1 MTSIKSCMKNNK
13 QAQVFH
19 FDVFGKQQDKYD
31 FLDNHS
37 IADIN
42 WNELQPE
49 NPNYF
54 LVSKDF
60 EGKGEYEKG
69 FKIDEIFKLNSSG
82 IKTHRDHFVIDFQK
96 EILLNRIKKFYDS
109 DFSDNEIEKKFEL
122 KDNRDWSIAT
132 ARKAELFNSSKITL
146 VEYRPF
152 DKRYCYYES
161 SLIDFGRENV
171 MKHFLSKHNF
181 GLSILRQSRAGGAGN
196 YWINNSIIGK
206 DAISSLDTC
215 TTFPLYL
222 YPETNAQQNIGQ
234 NTERTPNLNPE
245 IVNQL
250 AEKLSLTFV
259 PEKEP
264 EGNVCFINNA
274 EVRPDFKTTFAP
286 IDILDYIYAVLHS
299 PTYRE
304 KYKEFLKIDFP
315 RVPYSKDAGTFWQLV
330 ELGGEIRKIHLLEA
344 EKVNQFIT
352 SYPND
357 GNNTVTRKMTTAS
370 PGWEAANTDKTFG
383 RVWINDQQFFDGV
396 PLIAWE
402 FYIGGYQPAQKW
414 LKDRHGRTLNFEDI
428 LHYQKIIVALTETHC
443 LMQEVDKVGVE

>member
-1 MTSIKSCMKNNK
+1 MNNTK

-19 FDVFGKQQDKYD
+19 FNLFGKRQDKYD
-31 FLDNHS
+31 FLDNNTLG
-37 IADIN
+37 DIQ

-49 NPNYF
+49 KPGYF

-60 EGKGEYEKG
+60 EGSGEYEMG

-96 EILLNRIKKFYDS
+96 EILLNRIKEFYNS

-132 ARKAELFNSSKITL
+132 ARKAEQFNSSKISL

-222 YPETNAQQNIGQ
+222 YPETNAQQTIGQ
-234 NTERTPNLNPE
+234 TSDRTPNLNSE
-245 IVNQL
+245 IVKQL
-250 AEKLSLTFV
+250 AE
-259 PEKEP
+259 
-264 EGNVCFINNA
+264 
-274 EVRPDFKTTFAP
+274 
-286 IDILDYIYAVLHS
+286 
-299 PTYRE
+299 
-304 KYKEFLKIDFP
+304 
-315 RVPYSKDAGTFWQLV
+315 
-330 ELGGEIRKIHLLEA
+330 
-344 EKVNQFIT
+344 
-352 SYPND
+352 
-357 GNNTVTRKMTTAS
+357 
-370 PGWEAANTDKTFG
+370 
-383 RVWINDQQFFDGV
+383 
-396 PLIAWE
+396 
-402 FYIGGYQPAQKW
+402 
-414 LKDRHGRTLNFEDI
+414 
-428 LHYQKIIVALTETHC
+428 
-443 LMQEVDKVGVE
+443 